1 MGDGPWSAN
10 NRSHRLWVM
19 ALGLQTNVLICTYMI
34 RTDVW
39 VVKGGGQQ
47 DLQDGWDGD
56 NPMLFF
62 GGVEWFTL
70 R

>member
-10 NRSHRLWVM
+10 K
-19 ALGLQTNVLICTYMI
+19 CTYLYI
-34 RTDVW
+34 YDTDGCLGCQ
-39 VVKGGGQQ
+39 GGGQQ

>member
-1 MGDGPWSAN
+1 
-10 NRSHRLWVM
+10 M